1 MSNATLLF
9 NAPDR
14 KQERLLVF
22 EFLLKRGQ
30 LFLAG
35 VCLREVKPGLF
46 QGLLSA
52 PLYLVALMLF
62 SPRVLGSLA
71 V

>member
-1 MSNATLLF
+1 MFDQERSGKQMSNATLLF

-30 LFLAG
+30 LFLDAQEKTHSHTLKIG
-35 VCLREVKPGLF
+35 YTVN
-46 QGLLSA
+46 LLNCHT
-52 PLYLVALMLF
+52 ALD
-62 SPRVLGSLA
+62 
-71 V
+71 